1 MASNWLIRVEVI
13 VCYMSAFIVEWSK
26 RTDGHDRS
34 QFNGFKS
41 PRDVVAVCIEAA
53 GGDARVSA
61 DESVLDDLCE

>member
-1 MASNWLIRVEVI
+1 
-13 VCYMSAFIVEWSK
+13 MSAFIVEWSK

-41 PRDVVAVCIEAA
+41 PRDVVAVCIEAT

-61 DESVLDDLCE
+61 NENVLDDLCE